1 MQTVSIASGTGM
13 GAVEIAVTDA
23 DRALRFYRDYIG
35 LTPLPS
41 AGPELRMG
49 AHGRELVVL
58 NPGAERPVVAHTSGL
73 YHLAILVPDR
83 KELARVIG
91 RLARLRWAQSPTDH
105 VMTKANYLWDPDGNG
120 IEIYTESPEDGF
132 MGFANGTFA
141 AWDKD
146 GNPRSGR
153 DPIDLEELFTHLSD
167 DDPLDQPMPAGTK
180 MGHVHLHVPDVE
192 EALRFY
198 HDLVGFDVMGKVPG
212 VGFVSAGGY
221 HHHLVEQRREV
232 EHLQLR
238 ARLAHAVVEHDRA
251 ERAGD
256 RQRLGAR
263 LRGLAHALLVDRPP
277 SLLLHPHPRPA
288 RAAAER
294 ALAPPAHL
302 DRAADRRH
310 ELARLLAYVVVPRE
324 VARVGVRERPLAGRR
339 HELALADELGEE
351 RGVVHDLVLA
361 AEVRVLVPERVE
373 AVRARRDDLLN
384 AGAVQRGHVLAREA
398 LERVLVAHPPGGVAV
413 ARFARAEDREV
424 DARLL
429 HELRRRDG
437 RAPRALVERGRAPDP
452 EQDLGRRVAGLE
464 DAEAQTFRPLRA
476 V

>member
-198 HDLVGFDVMGKVPG
+198 HDLVGFDVMGNVPG

-221 HHHLVEQRREV
+221 RHHLG
-232 EHLQLR
+232 LN
-238 ARLAHAVVEHDRA
+238 
-251 ERAGD
+251 ERAGRVVKPAPPGAAGLRRFTVELPTRRD
-256 RQRLGAR
+256 LEDVVGRLE
-263 LRGLAHALLVDRPP
+263 HADVSVEEEPEGF
-277 SLLLHPHPRPA
+277 
-288 RAAAER
+288 AAADPS
-294 ALAPPAHL
+294 AN
-302 DRAADRRH
+302 
-310 ELARLLAYVVVPRE
+310 
-324 VARVGVRERPLAGRR
+324 
-339 HELALADELGEE
+339 
-351 RGVVHDLVLA
+351 
-361 AEVRVLVPERVE
+361 RVL
-373 AVRARRDDLLN
+373 
-384 AGAVQRGHVLAREA
+384 
-398 LERVLVAHPPGGVAV
+398 
-413 ARFARAEDREV
+413 
-424 DARLL
+424 
-429 HELRRRDG
+429 
-437 RAPRALVERGRAPDP
+437 
-452 EQDLGRRVAGLE
+452 
-464 DAEAQTFRPLRA
+464 FRTA
-476 V
+476 T